1 MRGPGAAATSFQS
14 QIPARARLFDV
25 FKSRPWTD
33 PQSPPRAGYLI
44 KLGSHNT
51 SAG

>member
-1 MRGPGAAATSFQS
+1 MRGVAATSFQS
-14 QIPARARLFDV
+14 RVPARARPFDV
-25 FKSRPWTD
+25 FKSRPWMD
-33 PQSPPRAGYLI
+33 PRRPPRAGYLI